1 MVDWRCMVCASMCRD
16 QRNSLKANN
25 GASEKWMLI
34 LLWYQDQNEKLNK
47 SFRIRLKI
55 EKCFMKWIFMQ
66 FMLLQ
71 LQQHVHLSHSL
82 YMLQCAFFLTL
93 RCATSSTVGW
103 LATTSTHLPID
114 IHSMSI
120 RKLLSW
126 NKCFK
131 KCRVAEETPTNL
143 RFKIARCQWAEWVRI
158 HVSKQWKMK
167 KAERSVS
174 NKHEK

>member
-1 MVDWRCMVCASMCRD
+1 MVDWRCMVCASICRD

-34 LLWYQDQNEKLNK
+34 LLWWYQDQNEKLNK

-82 YMLQCAFFLTL
+82 YMLQCAFFFTL

-120 RKLLSW
+120 RKLLSR

-131 KCRVAEETPTNL
+131 NVELLKRRRQTCGLRSLVASELNEWGFT
-143 RFKIARCQWAEWVRI
+143 WANSER
-158 HVSKQWKMK
+158 WKK
-167 KAERSVS
+167 LKDQ
-174 NKHEK
+174 